1 METAVLK
8 LRRLLMS
15 PTYTIIEK
23 EWDAFKNLLHPM
35 CCKPNNRL
43 PTHKGDM
50 FFVAEGVLMKSKGTV
65 ITRIIKP
72 GQLLFVPLK
81 SKEIHFQALASCQL
95 LLLSRT
101 NLYELIEQYPHAIRI
116 YDSLLDLWYEQDN
129 ERLAFFE
136 MQKKARIFR
145 FKELHKEVY
154 PYMVRNQ
161 IASYISVSEE
171 YLRKYW

>member
-1 METAVLK
+1 METAVFK

-15 PTYTIIEK
+15 HTYTINEK

-35 CCKPNNRL
+35 CCKPNDRL
-43 PTHKGDM
+43 ATHKGDI
-50 FFVAEGVLMKSKGTV
+50 FFNAEGTLIKSKGTA
-65 ITRIIKP
+65 ITRIIKS

-81 SKEIHFQALASCQL
+81 SKEVQFQALTTCQL
-95 LLLSRT
+95 LLLPRT
-101 NLYELIEQYPHAIRI
+101 YLYEFIEQYPRAIRI
-116 YDSLLDLWYEQDN
+116 YDNLLDLWYEQDD
-129 ERLAFFE
+129 ERVAYFE
-136 MQKKARIFR
+136 MKKIARIFR

-171 YLRKYW
+171 YLRKYL